1 MTRPLGI
8 ARSCL
13 VVALATSL
21 FAASL
26 GHAEDAR
33 PAPRTSSLSWI
44 RLPSA
49 DACVSTQDLA
59 RDVEARLGRAVFV
72 SPSRAD
78 VSVEGR
84 IERSA
89 TGFVAT
95 ITLRDASGALKG
107 TRELRRDGASCDG
120 MREPLALVVSVMI
133 DPDAALRPPPAPSAS
148 SAPAPPSASAAPP
161 PPTAAPPPTASAPR
175 PPPPPPEPAK
185 PRAPFRFDAGASVAG
200 GAGLLPGI
208 SLGLGVDGILEPP
221 DFIGLRAF
229 GSVWLDDSVAVPPG
243 AGRATFSL
251 LLAGAGL
258 CPIALRNERV
268 AFYACA
274 SGEFGRLTSR
284 GAGFDLASPDG
295 QSWLFAA
302 SVDARVSVRVGGPF
316 VLRAGLSGLAPLVG
330 DRFVARLSS
339 GAETEIFR
347 VSPVAGTGDVGFGV
361 ALP

>member
-1 MTRPLGI
+1 MRVGRTLLAHLAPAG
-8 ARSCL
+8 AF
-13 VVALATSL
+13 VVAAL
-21 FAASL
+21 FASSR
-26 GHAEDAR
+26 GHAGDDR

-84 IERSA
+84 IERDQNSY
-89 TGFVAT
+89 VAT
-95 ITLRDASGALKG
+95 ITLRDGKGAILG

-133 DPDAALRPPPAPSAS
+133 DPDAALRPAPAPSAS
-148 SAPAPPSASAAPP
+148 QAPAPSATAAPP
-161 PPTAAPPPTASAPR
+161 PPTASAPPP
-175 PPPPPPEPAK
+175 PPPPPPEPAR
-185 PRAPFRFDAGASVAG
+185 PRAPFRFDAGASLAG
-200 GAGLLPGI
+200 AAGLLPGVA
-208 SLGLGVDGILEPP
+208 LGLGVDGILEPP

-251 LLAGAGL
+251 LMAGAGL
-258 CPIALRNERV
+258 CPVGLRGDRL

-274 SGEFGRLTSR
+274 SGELGRMTSR
-284 GAGFDLASPDG
+284 GSGFDLASPDG
-295 QSWLFAA
+295 QSWLVAA
-302 SVDARVSVRVGGPF
+302 SLDARLSVKVGGPF
-316 VLRAGLSGLAPLVG
+316 ALRAGLSGLAPLVR
-330 DRFVARLSS
+330 DRFVARLPS
-339 GAETEIFR
+339 GAEDEIFR
-347 VSPVAGTGDVGFGV
+347 ASPVVGIGEVGV
-361 ALP
+361 GVVLP